1 MTMATMSTPAGSNS
15 QRPITGVGAGAGAAA
30 VPAAAAAVE
39 RHRQQD
45 NGQVRTQ
52 AKQVWLR
59 VLILRATMQ
68 VMEAV

>member
-15 QRPITGVGAGAGAAA
+15 QRSMTGAGAAA
-30 VPAAAAAVE
+30 E
-39 RHRQQD
+39 RHSQQVTA
-45 NGQVRTQ
+45 QVRKQ

-59 VLILRATMQ
+59 LLFLHAAMH

>member
-1 MTMATMSTPAGSNS
+1 MAMATATTPAGSTS
-15 QRPITGVGAGAGAAA
+15 QRAITVAAA

-39 RHRQQD
+39 CYSQQD

-59 VLILRATMQ
+59 VLIQRAAMQ